1 MNIVENES
9 VSISNEIAIASNNIY
24 LVILSSLKMSC
35 TVSSHQKLIFTVM
48 QMQVMHFAV
57 DMNCNIGHTYTT

>member
-9 VSISNEIAIASNNIY
+9 VSISKELAIASNNIS

-35 TVSSHQKLIFTVM
+35 TVSTEAS
-48 QMQVMHFAV
+48 
-57 DMNCNIGHTYTT
+57 